1 MIKTY
6 IYGTPLGF
14 NSYEEDESYDNYLK
28 GFYISSRRGKRLMVN
43 RRAGG
48 LTAYNFLVYNLV
60 ESGGRPN
67 SFFGMTIQIDNNQYC
82 ADFQKIYEWFD
93 YVFEKIQNE
102 KRIFRK
108 DSTGNVLNP
117 LKYAVAKFKDCPQ
130 DVHWIKSVLPNIFS
144 PASGLV
150 LKEYDSSFLNEKTG
164 QVVALNPQ
172 ESNDIVLTAF
182 RRYDWVSISPDNPLL
197 AENNRIDDAISELDY
212 NDLQNKLNEFNEVL
226 VPMAIDRSKCS
237 IEVLEALKNN
247 TSQSIAS
254 LIRYIPRLAG
264 EEERGIKF
272 QDQLQKYKDLLANIE
287 TLLDRISKDSMTEID
302 DKQKTQ
308 YCYSCK
314 QHKSTDLFDSLN
326 STQCKECDAKGT
338 SEGSSKTDVTSYK
351 KCRQCGSVKS
361 DIYFSDGSG
370 ICSTCQKKNKLDR
383 IKPVIF
389 AGVLSILVFVI
400 VLVLINRLKSEDVIP
415 DTPSDPIT
423 VVANNNVDKTKFEEA
438 IRDFDIVSAYDCLKD
453 KEDGSSYYN
462 QLKSAIDAYLWK
474 IIDESDLK
482 LDLIQQT
489 IIQSALANKSIYSEV
504 AYEFNQDYWFSLASD
519 YVSLM
524 NLIKQTELTD
534 EQKQSGLSIIQK
546 YPDKF
551 SSISQLIN
559 DKPIKR
565 VQPAPTNNVTEKIT
579 IDVFEPDG
587 NTKIPNHCKEY
598 LNDGRPHG
606 LATYYGNYILI
617 KSPGK
622 IICPGGLE
630 LEVDRPDSNS
640 LRIKANKHGKHVI
653 TCGNTEITIEIKL
666 KRQ

>member
-14 NSYEEDESYDNYLK
+14 NSYEGDEAYDNYLK
-28 GFYISSRRGKRLMVN
+28 GFYISSRRGKRMMVN

-48 LTAYNFLVYNLV
+48 LTTYNFLVYNLV
-60 ESGGRPN
+60 ESEGRPN

-108 DSTGNVLNP
+108 DSTGNVLIP

-164 QVVALNPQ
+164 QVVAVNPQ

-197 AENNRIDDAISELDY
+197 AENKRIDDAISELDY

-237 IEVLEALKNN
+237 IEVLESLKNN

-314 QHKSTDLFDSLN
+314 QHKSTDLFDSPN

-400 VLVLINRLKSEDVIP
+400 VLVLINRPKSEDEVP
-415 DTPSDPIT
+415 DTPSAAVT
-423 VVANNNVDKTKFEEA
+423 NNNVDKTKFEKAVLE
-438 IRDFDIVSAYDCLKD
+438 FDIVSAYACLKD

-474 IIDESDLK
+474 IIDEST
-482 LDLIQQT
+482 LDLNFIQQE
-489 IIQSALANKSIYSEV
+489 ILQSALANRSIYNDVS
-504 AYEFNQDYWFSLASD
+504 YEFNQDYWLKLAED
-519 YVSLM
+519 YVDINKLLKLPELTNEQKTRGVNIINNNPDRFGEDYMSL
-524 NLIKQTELTD
+524 LDAKKIKQN
-534 EQKQSGLSIIQK
+534 KVIQVSSENNSVK
-546 YPDKF
+546 VEILDSDKTTVIRTF
-551 SSISQLIN
+551 FYSNQTAGFDVYKGQWVRITSPTRPRYESDGPFTHTRPEYEHVLLIEAGRVGSNIYNCDGSQ
-559 DKPIKR
+559 
-565 VQPAPTNNVTEKIT
+565 IT
-579 IDVFEPDG
+579 I
-587 NTKIPNHCKEY
+587 TAKM
-598 LNDGRPHG
+598 R
-606 LATYYGNYILI
+606 
-617 KSPGK
+617 
-622 IICPGGLE
+622 
-630 LEVDRPDSNS
+630 S
-640 LRIKANKHGKHVI
+640 L
-653 TCGNTEITIEIKL
+653 
-666 KRQ
+666 

>member
-14 NSYEEDESYDNYLK
+14 NSYEGDESYDNYLK
-28 GFYISSRRGKRLMVN
+28 GFYISSRRGKRMMVN

-48 LTAYNFLVYNLV
+48 LTTYNFLVYNLV
-60 ESGGRPN
+60 ESEGRPN

-102 KRIFRK
+102 KHIFRK

-117 LKYAVAKFKDCPQ
+117 LKYAVAKFKDCPK
-130 DVHWIKSVLPNIFS
+130 DVIWIKSVLPNIFS
-144 PASGLV
+144 PASGIV
-150 LKEYDSSFLNEKTG
+150 LKEYDSSFLFEKTG

-197 AENNRIDDAISELDY
+197 AESKRIDDAISELDY

-287 TLLDRISKDSMTEID
+287 TLLDRISKDSMTEIE

-314 QHKSTDLFDSLN
+314 QHKSTDLFDSPN

-361 DIYFSDGSG
+361 DVYFSDGSG
-370 ICSTCQKKNKLDR
+370 ICSTCQKKNNLDR

-389 AGVLSILVFVI
+389 AGVLSILVFV
-400 VLVLINRLKSEDVIP
+400 VVFVLINRPKSDDVVP
-415 DTPSDPIT
+415 DTPSGQT
-423 VVANNNVDKTKFEEA
+423 TAVTNNNVDKTKFEKAVLEL
-438 IRDFDIVSAYDCLKD
+438 DIVSAYACLKD

-474 IIDESDLK
+474 IIDESTLDI
-482 LDLIQQT
+482 DLIQQE
-489 IIQSALANKSIYSEV
+489 IIQSALANKSIYNDVS
-504 AYEFNQDYWFSLASD
+504 YDFNQDYWLNLAKD
-519 YVSLM
+519 YVDL
-524 NLIKQTELTD
+524 NKLLKLPELTN
-534 EQKQSGLSIIQK
+534 EQKTRGVNIINNNLDRFGEDYMSLLDAKKIKKDRVIPTSPENNSVKVEILDSDKTTVIKTLFYSNQK
-546 YPDKF
+546 AGFDVYKGQWVRITSPTRPRYESDGPF
-551 SSISQLIN
+551 THTRPEYDHILMIEAGRVGSNIYNCAGSQ
-559 DKPIKR
+559 
-565 VQPAPTNNVTEKIT
+565 IT
-579 IDVFEPDG
+579 I
-587 NTKIPNHCKEY
+587 TAKM
-598 LNDGRPHG
+598 
-606 LATYYGNYILI
+606 
-617 KSPGK
+617 KS
-622 IICPGGLE
+622 L
-630 LEVDRPDSNS
+630 
-640 LRIKANKHGKHVI
+640 
-653 TCGNTEITIEIKL
+653 
-666 KRQ
+666 

>member
-14 NSYEEDESYDNYLK
+14 NSYEGDESYDNYLK
-28 GFYISSRRGKRLMVN
+28 GFYISSRRGKRMMVN
-43 RRAGG
+43 RRVGG
-48 LTAYNFLVYNLV
+48 LTTYNFLVYNLV
-60 ESGGRPN
+60 ESEGRPN

-93 YVFEKIQNE
+93 YIFEKIQNE
-102 KRIFRK
+102 KHIFRK
-108 DSTGNVLNP
+108 DSTGNVSNP
-117 LKYAVAKFKDCPQ
+117 LKYAVAKFKDCSQ
-130 DVHWIKSVLPNIFS
+130 DIHWIKSVLPNIFS

-182 RRYDWVSISPDNPLL
+182 KRYDWVSISPDNTLL
-197 AENNRIDDAISELDY
+197 VESKRIDDAISELDY

-254 LIRYIPRLAG
+254 LIRYIPRLAC

-272 QDQLQKYKDLLANIE
+272 QDQLQKYKDLFANIE
-287 TLLDRISKDSMTEID
+287 ILLDRISKDSMTEIE

-326 STQCKECDAKGT
+326 STQCKECEAKGT
-338 SEGSSKTDVTSYK
+338 SDGSSKTDVTSYK

-389 AGVLSILVFVI
+389 GGVLSILVLSV
-400 VLVLINRLKSEDVIP
+400 VLVLIKWPKSEAVVL
-415 DTPSDPIT
+415 DTPSVQT
-423 VVANNNVDKTKFEEA
+423 AVVANNKVDKTKFEKA
-438 IRDFDIVSAYDCLKD
+438 VQDFDIVSAYDCLKD

-474 IIDESDLK
+474 IIDKSDLN

-489 IIQSALANKSIYSEV
+489 IIQSALDNMSIYSEV
-504 AYEFNQDYWFSLASD
+504 SYEFDQNYWLELASD
-519 YVSLM
+519 YVFLM
-524 NLIKQTELTD
+524 NLIKQTELAD
-534 EQKQSGLSIIQK
+534 EQKQSGFSIIHK

-551 SSISQLIN
+551 TSISQLIK
-559 DKPIKR
+559 DKPTKKG
-565 VQPAPTNNVTEKIT
+565 QPVPSNSMTEKIT

-587 NTKIPNHCKEY
+587 ITIIQNHCQEY

-622 IICPGGLE
+622 ITCPDGLE
-630 LEVDRPDSNS
+630 VARPDSNS
-640 LRIKANKHGKHVI
+640 LRIKANRRGKHVI
-653 TCGNTEITIEIKL
+653 KCGNTEITIEIKM

>member
-14 NSYEEDESYDNYLK
+14 NSYEGDESYDNYLK
-28 GFYISSRRGKRLMVN
+28 GFYISSRRGKRMMVN

-48 LTAYNFLVYNLV
+48 LTTYNFLVYNLV
-60 ESGGRPN
+60 ESEGRPN

-287 TLLDRISKDSMTEID
+287 TLLDRISKDSMTEIE

-314 QHKSTDLFDSLN
+314 QHKSTDLFDSPN

-370 ICSTCQKKNKLDR
+370 ICSTCQKKNNLDR

-389 AGVLSILVFVI
+389 AGVLSILVFVV
-400 VLVLINRLKSEDVIP
+400 VLVLINRPKSDDVVP
-415 DTPSDPIT
+415 DTPSGQT
-423 VVANNNVDKTKFEEA
+423 TAVTNNNVDKTKFEKAVLEL
-438 IRDFDIVSAYDCLKD
+438 DIVSAYACLTD

-474 IIDESDLK
+474 IIDESTLDI
-482 LDLIQQT
+482 DLIQQE
-489 IIQSALANKSIYSEV
+489 IIQSALANKSIYNDVS
-504 AYEFNQDYWFSLASD
+504 YDFNQDYWLNLAKD
-519 YVSLM
+519 YVDL
-524 NLIKQTELTD
+524 NKLLKLPELTN
-534 EQKQSGLSIIQK
+534 EQKTRGVNIINNNPDRFGEDYMSLLDAKKIKKDRVIPTSPENNSVKVEILDSDKTTVIKTLFYSNQK
-546 YPDKF
+546 AGFDVYKGQWVRITSPTRPRYESDGPF
-551 SSISQLIN
+551 THTRPEYDHVLMIEAGRVGSNIYNCAGSQ
-559 DKPIKR
+559 
-565 VQPAPTNNVTEKIT
+565 IT
-579 IDVFEPDG
+579 I
-587 NTKIPNHCKEY
+587 TAKM
-598 LNDGRPHG
+598 
-606 LATYYGNYILI
+606 
-617 KSPGK
+617 KS
-622 IICPGGLE
+622 L
-630 LEVDRPDSNS
+630 
-640 LRIKANKHGKHVI
+640 
-653 TCGNTEITIEIKL
+653 
-666 KRQ
+666 